1 MSSLVSF
8 KRFQYYSNSICRVK
22 QIPKNCQINIHEWR
36 SKYLSKH
43 YRKIPLW
50 AVGYALFALV
60 YYTYI
65 IIYYRYC
72 TFT

>member
-43 YRKIPLW
+43 YRKISSW
-50 AVGYALFALV
+50 AVGYAVVCIGLYV
-60 YYTYI
+60 YNYI
-65 IIYYRYC
+65 L
-72 TFT
+72 